1 MGRIA
6 AILLLLLLAAC
17 GQKQAEQPQ
26 SAAIPFKPTG
36 DVLHLMHW
44 LLEPAADH
52 LWDSAGFVITDEGM
66 VDLQPTTEEGW
77 LAVQHSAVVVA
88 EAGNLLMMPGLARD
102 EGDWREI
109 SLGLIEAGLQN
120 RAAAE
125 AHDAEALFEAGG
137 LLYRVCLSCHAV
149 YIQGEQKPDIEGPVD
164 ARNQ

>member
-1 MGRIA
+1 MRCIA
-6 AILLLLLLAAC
+6 AILLLLLLAGC

-66 VDLQPTTEEGW
+66 IDLQPTTEEGW
-77 LAVQHSAVVVA
+77 LAVQHS
-88 EAGNLLMMPGLARD
+88 LARD

-109 SLGLIEAGLQN
+109 SLGLIEAGMQN
-120 RAAAE
+120 KAAAE
-125 AHDAEALFEAGG
+125 AHDAKALFEAGG

-164 ARNQ
+164 AQNQ